1 MKKSGPET
9 VNVAPEIFRLIVQ
22 SFRRDVVRGTPNF
35 ATCFSCYS
43 SQSEIADLGHVFVG
57 KKNVGRLHVAMNQAF
72 SICRAQAFGG
82 LNARL
87 QHLLFRQTGML
98 FDEIVET

>member
-9 VNVAPEIFRLIVQ
+9 VNVAPEIVRLIVQ
-22 SFRRDVVRGTPNF
+22 SFRRDVVRRTPNF
-35 ATCFSCYS
+35 ATCFGCYS

-57 KKNVGRLHVAMNQAF
+57 EKNVGRLHVAMNQAF
-72 SICRAQAFGG
+72 GVCRAQAFGG

-87 QHLLFRQTGML
+87 
-98 FDEIVET
+98 